1 MGPDAPSPPFH
12 PPQPRPIHNPEISEN
27 APDVVIEYTYSATTV
42 STERSTL
49 SIVLRSANADGVGQA
64 LGNLGLRSVIP
75 RDRAPFT

>member
-1 MGPDAPSPPFH
+1 MRPPLHFTLH
-12 PPQPRPIHNPEISEN
+12 SLNQFTTPEISEN